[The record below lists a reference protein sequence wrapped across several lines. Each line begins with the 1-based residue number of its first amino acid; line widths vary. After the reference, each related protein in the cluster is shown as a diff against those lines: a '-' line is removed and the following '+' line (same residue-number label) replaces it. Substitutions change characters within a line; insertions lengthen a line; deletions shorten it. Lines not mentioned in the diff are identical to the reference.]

1 MALYLKEAD
10 VEQLLR
16 PAEVTDALEAIFR
29 EGAPQ
34 QPRQRVNSG
43 PYVLHQLEAI
53 SPALGFASSKVYLS
67 GPAGVRFLT
76 LLFRLED
83 CSLTA
88 IIESAR
94 LGQLRTGCA
103 TALAARFL
111 ARQPVQ
117 KLALLGTGTVARGQ
131 LEALRAEVAPSR
143 VAVWSRR
150 PESRASFVKWAGEV
164 QDCAS
169 AEEAVDGADLVVV
182 ATSSSK
188 PVLQGAWLGAAGLLC
203 GVGVNWAA
211 RRELDDDAVRK
222 CDLWVVD
229 SREQARLEAGDLL
242 QTPNFNWDATV
253 ELAVA
258 LSSPPP
264 AQAWVGFKSLGVGC
278 EDLAAAAL
286 AYQLAQQRGLGER
299 I

>member
-1 MALYLKEAD
+1 MPLYLKEAD
-10 VEQLLR
+10 VEQVLR

-29 EGAPQ
+29 ERAPQ

-53 SPALGFASSKVYLS
+53 SPELGFASSKVYLS

-83 CSLTA
+83 CSLA
-88 IIESAR
+88 AVLESAR

-103 TALAARFL
+103 TALAARYL
-111 ARQPVQ
+111 ARKPVT
-117 KLALLGTGTVARGQ
+117 KLAILGTGTVARGQ
-131 LEALRAEVAPSR
+131 LEALRAEVNPSR
-143 VAVWSRR
+143 VAVWSRK
-150 PESRASFVKWAGEV
+150 PESRASFVEWAGDV
-164 QDCAS
+164 RDCAS

-182 ATSSSK
+182 ATSSAR
-188 PVLQGAWLGAAGLLC
+188 PVLQGAWLGAEGLLC

-211 RRELDDDAVRK
+211 RRELDDEAVRRPG
-222 CDLWVVD
+222 LWVVD

-242 QTPNFNWDATV
+242 QTLNFNIDATV
-253 ELAVA
+253 ELAEV

-264 AQAWVGFKSLGVGC
+264 AQAWVGFKSLGVAC

-286 AYQLAQQRGLGER
+286 AFRLAQQSGLGAG

>member
-1 MALYLKEAD
+1 MPLYLREED
-10 VEQLLR
+10 VERLLR
-16 PAEVTDALEAIFR
+16 PAEVTDALEAVFR
-29 EGAPQ
+29 EKAPQ

-76 LLFRLED
+76 LLFQLED
-83 CSLTA
+83 CSLA
-88 IIESAR
+88 AVIESAR

-103 TALAARFL
+103 TALAARYL
-111 ARQPVQ
+111 ARRPVR
-117 KLALLGTGTVARGQ
+117 KLALLGAGTVARGQ
-131 LEALRAEVAPSR
+131 LEALRAEVAPGE
-143 VAVWSRR
+143 VTVWSRK
-150 PESRASFVKWAGEV
+150 PESREAFAAWGEASACG
-164 QDCAS
+164 S

-188 PVLQGAWLGAAGLLC
+188 PVLRGAWLAPEGLLC
-203 GVGVNWAA
+203 GVGVNWAT

-222 CDLWVVD
+222 CGLWVVD
-229 SREQARLEAGDLL
+229 SLEQARLEAGDLL
-242 QTPNFNWDATV
+242 QTPGFDLDSCV
-253 ELAVA
+253 ELGE
-258 LSSPPP
+258 LTQRPPHP
-264 AQAWVGFKSLGVGC
+264 WVGFKSLGVGR

-286 AYQLAQQRGLGER
+286 AYRLAVDGRLGER

>member
-1 MALYLKEAD
+1 LALYLREED

-29 EGAPQ
+29 EQAPQ

-76 LLFRLED
+76 LLFQLED
-83 CSLTA
+83 CSLA
-88 IIESAR
+88 AVIESAR

-103 TALAARFL
+103 TALAARYL
-111 ARQPVQ
+111 ARKPVR
-117 KLALLGTGTVARGQ
+117 KLAVLGTGTVARGQ
-131 LEALRAEVAPSR
+131 LEALRAEVTPEE
-143 VAVWSRR
+143 VTFWSRK
-150 PESRASFVKWAGEV
+150 PESRADFAAWAGDVTE
-164 QDCAS
+164 CAS

-182 ATSSSK
+182 ATSSAR
-188 PVLQGAWLGAAGLLC
+188 PVLHGAWLGSEGLLC
-203 GVGVNWAA
+203 GVGVNWAT
-211 RRELDDDAVRK
+211 RREMDDEAVRK
-222 CDLWVVD
+222 CSLWVVD
-229 SREQARLEAGDLL
+229 SLEQARLEAGDLL
-242 QTPNFNWDATV
+242 QTPGFDLDSCR
-253 ELAVA
+253 ELAEV
-258 LSSPPP
+258 LSNPPRHP
-264 AQAWVGFKSLGVGC
+264 WTGFKSLGVGR

-286 AYQLAQQRGLGER
+286 LYKRAIHSRLGER